1 MYNSIA
7 SNDILNNFVPFN
19 INDDSICVLH
29 VYCVPNVNAYTI
41 ESHENGPW
49 AVHLTFDLA

>member
-1 MYNSIA
+1 MNSI
-7 SNDILNNFVPFN
+7 N
-19 INDDSICVLH
+19 SICVLH

-49 AVHLTFDLA
+49 AVHPTFDLA